1 MILDSVKEAIL
12 FDWAVVIISLILLY
26 CSYFIFKRKNRTLV
40 WSFIYLDSSFYPISL
55 QSIRT
60 VNNNFSL

>member
-1 MILDSVKEAIL
+1 MILGSVKEAIL

-40 WSFIYLDSSFYPISL
+40 WPFIYLDSSFYPISL
-55 QSIRT
+55 QPIRT

>member
-1 MILDSVKEAIL
+1 MILGSVKEVIL

-26 CSYFIFKRKNRTLV
+26 CSYSIFLRKNRTLV